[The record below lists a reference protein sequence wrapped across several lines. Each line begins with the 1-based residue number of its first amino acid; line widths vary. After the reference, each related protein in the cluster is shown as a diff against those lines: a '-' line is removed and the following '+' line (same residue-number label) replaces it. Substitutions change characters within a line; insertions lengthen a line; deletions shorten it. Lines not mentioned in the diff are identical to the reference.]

1 MATRN
6 KFNQTVRER
15 IMRHFSKEFKQKKVR
30 EIEQKKTRI
39 SDVCRE
45 YEVSDTTV
53 YRWLRQYGSQ
63 YHKGVRTIVES
74 ESDTR
79 LIMELKHK
87 IAELERVIGQKQ
99 VMIDFKDKIIELAEQ
114 EYKIDIKKKLEEK
127 PFSTSGSIENNSHK
141 A

>member
-6 KFNQTVRER
+6 KFNQTVKER

-53 YRWLRQYGSQ
+53 YRWLRQYSSQ

-99 VMIDFKDKIIELAEQ
+99 VMIDFKDKIIDLAEQ
-114 EYKIDIKKKLEEK
+114 EYKIDIKKKLEKK
-127 PFSTSGSIENNSHK
+127 PFSTSGSIENNSQK

>member
-1 MATRN
+1 M
-6 KFNQTVRER
+6 
-15 IMRHFSKEFKQKKVR
+15 
-30 EIEQKKTRI
+30 
-39 SDVCRE
+39 
-45 YEVSDTTV
+45 
-53 YRWLRQYGSQ
+53 
-63 YHKGVRTIVES
+63 ES